1 MKDLLNR
8 QIVMYVALGLVGLSA
23 IAGQQIVTQEALERC
38 HGPGY
43 SEHCESLLNSYYQNH
58 FE

>member
-1 MKDLLNR
+1 MNNILRSKV
-8 QIVMYVALGLVGLSA
+8 VMYVSLGLVGLSA
-23 IAGQQIVTQEALERC
+23 IAGQQIVTQEALSRC

-43 SEHCESLLNSYYQNH
+43 SSHCESLLNRYYQDH

>member
-8 QIVMYVALGLVGLSA
+8 QIVMYVALGLVGLCA

-38 HGPGY
+38 HGPAY
-43 SEHCESLLNSYYQNH
+43 NEHCESLLNRYYQDK

>member
-1 MKDLLNR
+1 MIKLINR

-23 IAGQQIVTQEALERC
+23 IVGQQIVTQEALERC

-43 SEHCESLLNSYYQNH
+43 SAHCESLLNRYYQDK